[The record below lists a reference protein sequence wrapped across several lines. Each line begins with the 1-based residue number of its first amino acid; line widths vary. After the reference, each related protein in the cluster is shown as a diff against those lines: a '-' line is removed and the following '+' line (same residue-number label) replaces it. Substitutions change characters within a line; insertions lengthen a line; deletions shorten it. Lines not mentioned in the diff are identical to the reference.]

1 MACMETEPDRLV
13 VDGELLTEGT
23 SLYLK
28 RTHEVAW
35 ITEIHDH
42 LIQIQTVADSFEIHE
57 AQFVKKIY
65 HEEILVESQ
74 PATRREIQ

>member
-1 MACMETEPDRLV
+1 METEPDRLV
-13 VDGELLTEGT
+13 VDGELITEGT

-28 RTHEVAW
+28 RTHEIAW
-35 ITEIHDH
+35 LTEMHDH
-42 LIQIQTVADSFEIHE
+42 LIQVETITDSFEIHE

-74 PATRREIQ
+74 PASHRQIQ